1 MEKFVITGG
10 KPLHGE
16 VTISGAKNAAVG
28 ILPATILAADVCV
41 IENLPD
47 ISDVAVSLKIL
58 STLGASIKMLNRNT
72 YEIDTT
78 HLNSTNVP
86 DDLSRQM
93 RASYYFLG
101 ALLSRFG
108 KAQVA
113 MPGGCNLGPR
123 PIDQHLKVFSAL
135 GAEDSVDYGMI
146 TVRAKELNGAH
157 IFFDK
162 VSVGA
167 TMNGMLSAVMA
178 QGQTILE
185 NCAKEP
191 HVVDLAN
198 FLNMCG
204 ADVRG
209 AGTDVIKVRGVEK
222 MHGCTYSIIPDQIEA
237 GSYMVAAAAT
247 GGDVLI
253 KNVTPKHLEPI
264 TAKLR
269 RAGVDVEEFDDS
281 VRVSRK
287 GDILPLKINTM
298 PHPGFPTD
306 MQPLMGVLLSVAKGT
321 STITESVWDNRF
333 RYVDELRKMGA
344 VVQVDGQV
352 AVFEGV
358 DKLNPAPL
366 RASDLRA
373 GAAMVVAALMADGT
387 SEIEE
392 IGHIERGYENIVEKL
407 RGLGADISKVD
418 RVPAALEQA
427 RKGRMH
433 ILGKLTECIA
443 EPREDYKPCVP
454 RIVQIV
460 IPQDMIGPVIGPGG
474 KVIQD
479 IQKTTGTTITITEV
493 DNKGI
498 VDIFGQDKTALDGA
512 LNRIKAIVA
521 IPEIGETYHGK
532 IRSIVTFGAFVE
544 IMPGKDALLHI
555 SEIDYKRF
563 ETMEETGLKEGDMI
577 EVKVIGIDPKTN
589 KLKLSHR
596 VLIPQPEGWTE
607 PERRPRERG
616 DRPRRRPEHK
626 E

>member
-1 MEKFVITGG
+1 MRVSALRCAERSRYTLSGLRETRVGDKEIIKLEKFVVTGG

-58 STLGASIKMLNRNT
+58 SILGARVRMLDKNT

-78 HLNSTNVP
+78 HLCSTNVPDDLSRQMRASYYFLGALLSRFGKAQVAMPGGCNLGARVRMLDKNTYEIDTTHLCSTNVP

-123 PIDQHLKVFSAL
+123 PIDQHLKAFSAL

-178 QGQTILE
+178 KGQTILE

-204 ADVRG
+204 ADIRG

-264 TAKLR
+264 TEKLR
-269 RAGVDVEEFDDS
+269 RAGVDVEEFDDA

-344 VVQVDGQV
+344 SVQVDGQV

-358 DKLNPAPL
+358 EKLNPAPL

-407 RGLGADISKVD
+407 RGLGADISKVE
-418 RVPAALEQA
+418 RQPAALESA
-427 RKGRMH
+427 M
-433 ILGKLTECIA
+433 
-443 EPREDYKPCVP
+443 
-454 RIVQIV
+454 
-460 IPQDMIGPVIGPGG
+460 
-474 KVIQD
+474 
-479 IQKTTGTTITITEV
+479 
-493 DNKGI
+493 
-498 VDIFGQDKTALDGA
+498 
-512 LNRIKAIVA
+512 
-521 IPEIGETYHGK
+521 
-532 IRSIVTFGAFVE
+532 
-544 IMPGKDALLHI
+544 
-555 SEIDYKRF
+555 
-563 ETMEETGLKEGDMI
+563 
-577 EVKVIGIDPKTN
+577 
-589 KLKLSHR
+589 
-596 VLIPQPEGWTE
+596 
-607 PERRPRERG
+607 
-616 DRPRRRPEHK
+616 
-626 E
+626 